1 MNYLMHAGY
10 LMAGTHFAQIILIK
24 NNLPNR
30 MNPERQ
36 IEMNIE
42 GRPIESALSKLTEVE
57 KVKCSRCN
65 CELKSPSEWLRSKNR
80 VLCEICYLNL
90 LYPNSSRGVDG
101 PCD

>member
-1 MNYLMHAGY
+1 MIKPE
-10 LMAGTHFAQIILIK
+10 AGTKFAQIIWVE
-24 NNLPNR
+24 NNQPNQ
-30 MNPERQ
+30 MDPERQ

-42 GRPIESALSKLTEVE
+42 GRPIEGAFSKPAEVE